1 MTMRTSAAASQT
13 ERLSRGKSAIRFTAR
28 LAHFI
33 QTLAMKRQQSDTAPC
48 ARRAGGRGES
58 IESERREEQ
67 TTMSETT
74 STNVITISGVS
85 LDAANGGS
93 ITVTADS
100 FTLKGSVT
108 VSEDGYIFIPRTGVD
123 SE

>member
-1 MTMRTSAAASQT
+1 
-13 ERLSRGKSAIRFTAR
+13 
-28 LAHFI
+28 
-33 QTLAMKRQQSDTAPC
+33 
-48 ARRAGGRGES
+48 
-58 IESERREEQ
+58 
-67 TTMSETT
+67 MSETT